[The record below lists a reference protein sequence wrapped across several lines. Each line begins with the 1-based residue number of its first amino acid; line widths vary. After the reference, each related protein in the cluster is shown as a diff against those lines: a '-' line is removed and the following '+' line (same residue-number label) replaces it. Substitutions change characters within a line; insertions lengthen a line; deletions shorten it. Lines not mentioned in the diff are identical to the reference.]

1 MRANKEIKTRAK
13 EKGVFLWEVADKL
26 GMIDTSFS
34 RKLRH
39 ELPANEKNRILKIID
54 EISECKAAAR
64 SEAV

>member
-1 MRANKEIKTRAK
+1 MRANEDIRVHARNRC
-13 EKGVFLWEVADKL
+13 VYLWEVADKL

-39 ELPANEKNRILKIID
+39 ELSANEKNRILKIID